1 MKKKTHHPTRIGSLL
16 TSLAT
21 LVVASCGLFTLSS
34 TALFDDVQSASM
46 DVSSGWVDVALGGST
61 VVALSNLKPGDVLF
75 RSMNVANIGSLDFSY
90 ALTASRPT
98 NTGSPLVD
106 AMQVETWR
114 TANAEACAAATY
126 QTGTRV
132 ATTTSLTSLNVTN
145 ANLGAGT
152 SETLCMRLSLPS
164 STPNGIAGKT
174 ATVTLTVASQQIL

>member
-1 MKKKTHHPTRIGSLL
+1 MKKKTTNPTRIGSLL

-34 TALFDDVQSASM
+34 TALFDDADSATM

-75 RSMNVANIGSLDFSY
+75 RSINVANVGSLNFSY
-90 ALTASRPT
+90 ALTSSRPA
-98 NTGSPLVD
+98 NTGAQLVD

-114 TANAEACAAATY
+114 TANAQECAAASY
-126 QTGTRV
+126 QNGTRV
-132 ATTTSLTSLNVTN
+132 GTTSSLTSLNVTN
-145 ANLGAGT
+145 ANLAAGS

-174 ATVTLTVASQQIL
+174 ATVTLTVASQQLL